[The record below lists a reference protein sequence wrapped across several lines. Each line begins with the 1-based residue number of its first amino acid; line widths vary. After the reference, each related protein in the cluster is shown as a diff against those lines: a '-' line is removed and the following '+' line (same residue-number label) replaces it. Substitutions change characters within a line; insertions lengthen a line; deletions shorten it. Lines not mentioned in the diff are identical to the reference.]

1 MKRLRE
7 QVKNHSVINNLT
19 QQSPLSF
26 ETLKKYQSNKYRC
39 VYNGNC
45 LLHIFLMK

>member
-26 ETLKKYQSNKYRC
+26 ETLKKYQSNINIGGSIMATVLIK
-39 VYNGNC
+39 VGD
-45 LLHIFLMK
+45 